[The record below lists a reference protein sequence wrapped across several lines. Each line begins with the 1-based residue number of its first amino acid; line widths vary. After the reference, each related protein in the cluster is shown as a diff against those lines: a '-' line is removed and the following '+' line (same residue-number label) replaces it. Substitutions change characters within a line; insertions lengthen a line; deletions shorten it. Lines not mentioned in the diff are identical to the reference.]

1 MNGTDSAKIK
11 FNNEEVGSL
20 SVFSN
25 RYDSRLEDFKSFNS
39 FNEYFRITEIQIH
52 NDVQQRER
60 KEGIEGVYDRLL
72 PEIRR
77 LIGY

>member
-1 MNGTDSAKIK
+1 MEIQGYT
-11 FNNEEVGSL
+11 
-20 SVFSN
+20 
-25 RYDSRLEDFKSFNS
+25 YDSEDETNKCKTINIIADS